1 MNRRVVCTVV
11 YLVVTHYSL
20 PITCYLL
27 SLLMVKTL
35 ATDNSHPKERILKVA
50 LELFTKQ
57 GYEATSIDNIRHVA
71 GFRSKAS
78 LYAHFKSKEEI
89 SDELKK
95 RILEQIERVLSA
107 AYEVAASDPLS
118 QFVEVIRAYI
128 KWGLTYRQ
136 EFAFRIIRAQE
147 ERMLAGKYD
156 WQKDPEQNSA
166 SSKVYNLLLGSI
178 SQLKQK
184 DYPVR
189 SIPEAALVHMMVG
202 AVSRAIIDED
212 SFGEKGLAQ
221 KVDLVVEVCMGIV
234 FSQSIVLENNLS

>member
-1 MNRRVVCTVV
+1 M
-11 YLVVTHYSL
+11 L
-20 PITCYLL
+20 
-27 SLLMVKTL
+27 KTL
-35 ATDNSHPKERILKVA
+35 ATENSHPRERILKVA

-57 GYEATSIDNIRHVA
+57 GYEATSIDNIRQVA

-89 SDELKK
+89 SVALKK

-107 AYEVAASDPLS
+107 AYEQAASDPLS

-166 SSKVYNLLLGSI
+166 SSKVYNLLLSSI

-184 DYPVR
+184 EYPVR

-202 AVSRAIIDED
+202 AISRAVIDED
-212 SFGEKGLAQ
+212 SFGDTSLAQ
-221 KVDLVVEVCMGIV
+221 KVDWIVEACLGIV
-234 FSQSIVLENNLS
+234 LQGNSS